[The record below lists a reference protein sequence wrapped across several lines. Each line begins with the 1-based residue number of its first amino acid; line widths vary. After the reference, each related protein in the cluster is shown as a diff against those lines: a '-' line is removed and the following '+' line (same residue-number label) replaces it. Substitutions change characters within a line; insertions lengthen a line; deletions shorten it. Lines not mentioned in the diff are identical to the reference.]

1 MVETNLDRKAL
12 SEVYSVLIKLDK
24 SDFEKIPK
32 DLIDAIELNL
42 DENYEV
48 NDFEIEN
55 GKMLEETEKILAVIY
70 LDYLANEEEKQIVN
84 KLQIIENLKK
94 KNTEETSISN
104 IVKNNFFNNILDK
117 IKKFLGGHFGR
128 RVD

>member
-32 DLIDAIELNL
+32 DLIRAIELNL

-70 LDYLANEEEKQIVN
+70 LDYLASEDEKEVVN

-104 IVKNNFFNNILDK
+104 IVKNNFLNNILDK

>member
-1 MVETNLDRKAL
+1 MVETNIDRKAL
-12 SEVYSVLIKLDK
+12 AEVYSVLIKLDK
-24 SDFEKIPK
+24 RDFEKIPK

-70 LDYLANEEEKQIVN
+70 LDYLASEDEKEVVN

-94 KNTEETSISN
+94 NNTEETS
-104 IVKNNFFNNILDK
+104 NILDELK
-117 IKKFLGGHFGR
+117 RYLGGRFGR